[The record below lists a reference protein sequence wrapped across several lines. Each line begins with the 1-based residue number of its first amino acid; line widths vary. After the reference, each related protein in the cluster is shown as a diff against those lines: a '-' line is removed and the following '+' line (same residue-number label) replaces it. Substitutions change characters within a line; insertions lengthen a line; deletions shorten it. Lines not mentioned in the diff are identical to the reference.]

1 VSYLEHLAQIVYAVM
16 GPILI
21 LTGAGYLLGRRVPAA
36 AEVLSKTLLYLL
48 IPVFVFQ
55 NIIASSLDAAD
66 GGRIVLFS
74 SLALVALFIV
84 ARAMS
89 AVRHHDRPLRG
100 AFANTN
106 ILYNSANFAIPVIA
120 LAFTMT
126 PKENEYAVAVQVIV
140 GACQG
145 LAAYVIGSFLA
156 AAGSGPIR
164 HAAVKIFRIPFI
176 YALAAALVLKHFDL
190 GEADL
195 EKVTILWN
203 PVTLI
208 APAYVPVALMTL
220 GAQMARV
227 KLVRAP
233 VDLGLAVVG
242 RLIVGPLVGLGLVL
256 AMGLSGTL
264 AQVLVVGIAGPT
276 AIASVVVAIE
286 FKNRPDFASSA
297 VFLTTLG
304 AGLTVPLV
312 IFLVQT
318 FL

>member
-1 VSYLEHLAQIVYAVM
+1 MDYLENLAHIVYAVM

-21 LTGAGYLLGRRVPAA
+21 LTGAGYLVGRRVPPA
-36 AEVLSKTLLYLL
+36 AEVLAKILLYLL

-55 NIIASSLDAAD
+55 NIISSTLDAAD

-74 SLALVALFIV
+74 ALALVALFIV
-84 ARAMS
+84 ARLAS
-89 AVRHHDRPLRG
+89 AVRHHDRPMRG
-100 AFANTN
+100 AFANTS

-126 PKENEYAVAVQVIV
+126 PQENEYAVAVQVIV

-145 LAAYVIGSFLA
+145 LAAYVLGAFLA
-156 AAGSGPIR
+156 AAGSGPIG
-164 HAAVKIFRIPFI
+164 HAALKVFRIPFI
-176 YALAAALVLKHFDL
+176 YALLAALVLKHFGL
-190 GEADL
+190 GETDL
-195 EKVTILWN
+195 EKVKILWT

-233 VDLGLAVVG
+233 VDLALAVVG
-242 RLIVGPLVGLGLVL
+242 RLVVGPLIGLALVML
-256 AMGLSGTL
+256 MGLHGTL

-286 FKNRPDFASSA
+286 FKNRPDFAASA

-312 IFLVQT
+312 IFLVQA